1 MHESDAAQA
10 AQLVRALRDQL
21 REMTAQLAWADSRDV
36 PGPHGQATR
45 LDAAALRRDIAEAQL
60 HIERL
65 VRRYLLGDERPK
77 QRRTGTSPR
86 VMAYPQAR

>member
-21 REMTAQLAWADSRDV
+21 REMTAQLTWADSRDV
-36 PGPHGQATR
+36 PGPHGHATR

-60 HIERL
+60 HIDRL
-65 VRRYLLGDERPK
+65 RRRYLHCDERP
-77 QRRTGTSPR
+77 QELPGGAPPR
-86 VMAYPQAR
+86 IMAYPQAR